1 MAGLEDLFPAWPL
14 MPDGL
19 FWIGLALV
27 GAASLGEFVRAVFKL
42 PRITGYAVAGL
53 IAGALGRPLIDA
65 NMRAQTQVLI
75 EMALALTLFELG
87 NRLSFGWLRANRWLL
102 LTSCLE
108 SLLTWGLVIWALRAV
123 GVAAPV
129 AAVIGALAVATS
141 PTLLLQLKNELRAE
155 GQVTERLLLLGGL
168 NSIYASALVPLTI
181 GWLQGEYGHW
191 GVALAYPPYLL
202 LGSALLA
209 GIAGKASHALYRRMA
224 SDDHYAFLVLVGLVL
239 LTLALTKLFKL
250 SVPLTLLLAGA
261 VFKHQDGRPH
271 VWPAHFGS
279 AGSILIVVM
288 IVSLGLPLQVSDWVV
303 GGVAALVLVLVR
315 RVAKLAGTMALG
327 PLSGLSLRQNG
338 ALGLALGPMSGLA
351 WLLMHDAAV
360 SFPEA
365 GALLSAII
373 LCTLAIEHIAAP
385 ILVSRALRW
394 VREAQPDSG
403 GR

>member
-1 MAGLEDLFPAWPL
+1 

-327 PLSGLSLRQNG
+327 PLSGLSLRQNV